1 MSPVIEKLLLQ
12 ITYICLHI
20 TAQGKWHAHVHLS
33 AHVRQMDVY
42 IQPATQIYE
51 DGHDFVYAFNESVYY
66 QARNPQEPWTAEREQ
81 HAEHALQT
89 MLASLEPF
97 LATDSAEVA
106 A

>member
-1 MSPVIEKLLLQ
+1 MIDREHELPV
-12 ITYICLHI
+12 
-20 TAQGKWHAHVHLS
+20 
-33 AHVRQMDVY
+33 VRQCRVLKLSRS
-42 IQPATQIYE
+42 
-51 DGHDFVYAFNESVYY
+51 SVYY